1 MDNKLTTSDIDE
13 ELDENSTHPVQN
25 KVIKE
30 KLSLLDKNI
39 NNIEE
44 EIVSI
49 KNRFNTTTKTL

>member
-1 MDNKLTTSDIDE
+1 MDNKLSISNIDE

-30 KLSLLDKNI
+30 KLSLLDDSI

-44 EIVSI
+44 EITSI
-49 KNRFNTTTKTL
+49 KDRFNTTTKTL